1 MSTLEILI
9 LIVGI
14 GLINVLCFLIGA
26 RTGQKTVKGEDI
38 TLPNLNP
45 IEAVREAVREHEIS
59 RQQRKDEDNFNT
71 MLDNIEVYDGTNIG
85 QKDFI

>member
-9 LIVGI
+9 LIIGI

-26 RTGQKTVKGEDI
+26 KTGQKAVKGEDI

-45 IEAVREAVREHEIS
+45 IEAVREHEEA
-59 RQQRKDEDNFNT
+59 RQQRKEEDNFNT
-71 MLDNIEVYDGTNIG
+71 MLENIEVYDGTSIG

>member
-26 RTGQKTVKGEDI
+26 KTGQRVVKGEEV

-45 IEAVREAVREHEIS
+45 VEAVRTYEES
-59 RQQRKDEDNFNT
+59 RQQKKEEDNFNT
-71 MLDNIEVYDGTNIG
+71 MLDNIEVYDGTSIG

>member
-26 RTGQKTVKGEDI
+26 RTGQKTSKGEDI

-45 IEAVREAVREHEIS
+45 VEAVRTYEES
-59 RQQRKDEDNFNT
+59 RQQKKEEDNFNT
-71 MLDNIEVYDGTNIG
+71 MLENIEVYDGTNIG

>member
-26 RTGQKTVKGEDI
+26 KTGQKAVKGEDI

-45 IEAVREAVREHEIS
+45 IEAVREHEEA
-59 RQQRKDEDNFNT
+59 RQQRKEEDNFNT
-71 MLDNIEVYDGTNIG
+71 MLENIEVYDGTSIG

>member
-9 LIVGI
+9 LITGI
-14 GLINVLCFLIGA
+14 GLMNVLCFLIGA

-45 IEAVREAVREHEIS
+45 IEAVREHEIS
-59 RQQRKDEDNFNT
+59 RQQKKDEDNFNT
-71 MLDNIEVYDGTNIG
+71 MLENIEVYDGTNIG

>member
-26 RTGQKTVKGEDI
+26 RTGQKAVKGEDI

-45 IEAVREAVREHEIS
+45 VEAVREYEES
-59 RQQRKDEDNFNT
+59 RQQKKEEDNFNT
-71 MLDNIEVYDGTNIG
+71 MLDNIEVYDGTSIG

>member
-9 LIVGI
+9 LIIGI
-14 GLINVLCFLIGA
+14 GLMNVLCFLIGA

-45 IEAVREAVREHEIS
+45 IEAVREHETS

-71 MLDNIEVYDGTNIG
+71 MLENIEVYDGTSIG

>member
-26 RTGQKTVKGEDI
+26 KTGQKAIKGEDI
-38 TLPNLNP
+38 EIPNLNP
-45 IEAVREAVREHEIS
+45 IEAVREHEEA
-59 RQQRKDEDNFNT
+59 RQQRKEEDNFNT
-71 MLDNIEVYDGTNIG
+71 MLENIEVYDGTSLG

>member
-26 RTGQKTVKGEDI
+26 KTGQKASKGEDI

-45 IEAVREAVREHEIS
+45 IEAVREHEIS
-59 RQQRKDEDNFNT
+59 RQQKKEEDNFNT
-71 MLDNIEVYDGTNIG
+71 MLDNIEVYDGTSIG